1 MGKAIIIP
9 DVSFATSNLGRVTL
23 TNEIPLQ
30 ALSITAPPSFTGTT
44 LQLLAEYFPLNTTQ
58 RGVTW
63 SIISGG
69 QYATINANTGVLT
82 VLSDANSDNVT
93 IKVASNDATG
103 IETTK
108 TIEVT
113 YSAGGVPVP
122 VYTIEREYTQFVAQ
136 TEKISRVN
144 TPVNSDYIVMIYLSD
159 ELRVGT
165 TTRVFSYTQLSV
177 PYNGWN
183 IGTDG
188 SVSGFAIWKFPE
200 QQPPTFIPL
209 LGKRKMAVKKQGN
222 DVYVTTDG
230 FEWQQLG
237 GSVNLGLS
245 TDFAFGKDMIGT
257 LKADFYNDLT
267 IDVAPFFI

>member
-9 DVSFATSNLGRVTL
+9 DVSFASSNLGRVTL
-23 TNEIPLQ
+23 TNETPLQ
-30 ALSITAPPSFTGTT
+30 SLSIIAPTSFTGTT

-82 VLSDANSDNVT
+82 VLSGAISDNVI

-108 TIEVT
+108 TIAVT
-113 YSAGGVPVP
+113 YSAGGVP

-136 TEKISRVN
+136 TEKISRVK
-144 TPVNSDYIVMIYLSD
+144 TPVDSDYIVMIYLSD
-159 ELRVGT
+159 ELQVNK
-165 TTRVFSYTQLSV
+165 TTRVFSHTQLST
-177 PYNGWN
+177 PYNSWN
-183 IGTDG
+183 IGTDE
-188 SVSGFAIWKFPE
+188 SVSGFAVWKFPV
-200 QQPPTFIPL
+200 QQPLTFISL

-237 GSVNLGLS
+237 GSADLGLS
-245 TDFAFGKDMIGT
+245 TDFAFGKNMIGT

-267 IDVAPFFI
+267 IDVAPFFV